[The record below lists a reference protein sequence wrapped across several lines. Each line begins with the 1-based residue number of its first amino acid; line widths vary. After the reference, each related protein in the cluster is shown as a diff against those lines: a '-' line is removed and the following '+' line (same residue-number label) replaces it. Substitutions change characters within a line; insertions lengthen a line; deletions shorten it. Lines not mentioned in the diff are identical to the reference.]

1 MIDEPEATEATVP
14 TEPALEDP
22 QGPQPKAALN
32 GSGAPAQ
39 VRGQMGIAVLMVL
52 ICLAMLAPLTASF
65 NYQSRVDWQS
75 AINVRDEVAARQIQR
90 GSMQLSLLLFEI
102 QRMVFNQKQFR
113 DFMGNWDITQVAPY
127 LMSVFGTPDGAEG
140 LGALAG
146 VDTSAFGELAIE
158 GGSFEYRVYAESGK
172 INVNCLAKQAK
183 KGARNN
189 PAGRTVESLEALML
203 PTIYNPL
210 FEEEKADGQFY
221 TRTQILQGMAD
232 YIDDDTL
239 GFDLVKLRSTSGTE
253 RYRYSELH
261 DPYQSRNGYLDS
273 VEELHLV
280 EGIDDDWMAAFG
292 HELTT
297 YGECKVNINFAS
309 AEQIALVIRHSVEN
323 QFRDKVEGE
332 NFLLKVMPLANY
344 VVESREFSLFQDLD
358 GFKEMVSKPDQ
369 FISPLAA
376 LGGDVEDNQ
385 NLPRIPEGIPV
396 KIRPPQG
403 EDSEEGSG
411 GLTEVATVKP
421 ERTYT
426 IEVITE
432 VGAVT
437 KRLTAT
443 YDMQYA
449 RSQTQGKGAWL
460 YIRED

>member
-1 MIDEPEATEATVP
+1 MDERVSDDDALEHGVEPEAEAP
-14 TEPALEDP
+14 
-22 QGPQPKAALN
+22 
-32 GSGAPAQ
+32 

-52 ICLAMLAPLTASF
+52 VCLAMLAPFTASF

-75 AINVRDEVAARQIQR
+75 AINVRDEVAARQVQR
-90 GSMQLSLLLFEI
+90 GAMQLSLLLFEI

-127 LMSVFGTPDGAEG
+127 LMSVFGTEDGAEG
-140 LGALAG
+140 LGALTG
-146 VDTSAFGELAIE
+146 FDTSAFGELAIE

-172 INVNCLAKQAK
+172 INVNCLAKQPAK
-183 KGARNN
+183 PGARNN

-210 FEEEKADGQFY
+210 FEEEKADGQYY
-221 TRTQILQGMAD
+221 TRAQILAGMAD
-232 YIDDDTL
+232 YIDDDTQR
-239 GFDLVKLRSTSGTE
+239 FDLVKLRSTSGSE

-261 DPYQSRNGYLDS
+261 DPYQARNGLLDS
-273 VEELHLV
+273 VEELHLI
-280 EGIDDDWMAAFG
+280 EGIDDDWMAAFS

-297 YGECKVNINFAS
+297 YGECKVNLNFAS
-309 AEQIALVIRHSVEN
+309 AEQLALVIRHSVQN

-344 VVESREFSLFQDLD
+344 VVEMREFSLFQDLK
-358 GFKEMVSKPDQ
+358 GFKELVEKPDQ

-376 LGGDVEDNQ
+376 LGGDVEDNR
-385 NLPRIPEGIPV
+385 NLPRIPEGIGV
-396 KIRPPQG
+396 LVNPPNK
-403 EDSEEGSG
+403 DSDEGSG
-411 GLTEVATVKP
+411 GLSEVATVKP

-443 YDMQYA
+443 YDMQYS

>member
-1 MIDEPEATEATVP
+1 MDAHDDMPDAPTPVEAPDGPE
-14 TEPALEDP
+14 L
-22 QGPQPKAALN
+22 QPESESQ
-32 GSGAPAQ
+32 SGAPAP

-52 ICLAMLAPLTASF
+52 VCLAMLAPFTASF

-75 AINVRDEVAARQIQR
+75 AINVRDEVAARQVQR
-90 GSMQLSLLLFEI
+90 GAMQLSLLLFEI

-127 LMSVFGTPDGAEG
+127 LMSVFGTEDGAEG
-140 LGALAG
+140 IGALTG
-146 VDTSAFGELAIE
+146 FDTSAFGDLAIE

-172 INVNCLAKQAK
+172 INVNCLGKQGKAN
-183 KGARNN
+183 ARDN

-210 FEEEKADGQFY
+210 FEEEKADGQYY
-221 TRTQILQGMAD
+221 TRAQILSAMAD
-232 YIDDDTL
+232 YVDDDIQR
-239 GFDLVKLRSTSGTE
+239 FDLVKLRSTSGTE

-261 DPYQSRNGYLDS
+261 DPYQARNGYLDS
-273 VEELHLV
+273 VEELHLI
-280 EGIDDDWMAAFG
+280 EGIDDDWMAAFS

-297 YGECKVNINFAS
+297 YGECKVNLNFAS
-309 AEQIALVIRHSVEN
+309 AEQIALVIRHSVQN

-344 VVESREFSLFQDLD
+344 VIEMREFSLFQDLNA
-358 GFKEMVSKPDQ
+358 FKELVEKPDQ

-385 NLPRIPEGIPV
+385 NLPRIPEGIGV
-396 KIRPPQG
+396 LVNPPQG
-403 EDSEEGSG
+403 QDSEEGSG
-411 GLTEVATVKP
+411 GLSEVATVKP

-443 YDMQYA
+443 YDMQYS

>member
-1 MIDEPEATEATVP
+1 MSDAREDVTAEPVAEHAAPTAAT
-14 TEPALEDP
+14 
-22 QGPQPKAALN
+22 AAQQQ
-32 GSGAPAQ
+32 Q
-39 VRGQMGIAVLMVL
+39 VKGQMGIAVLMVL
-52 ICLAMLAPLTASF
+52 VCLAMLAPFTASF

-75 AINVRDEVAARQIQR
+75 AINVRDEVGARQVQR
-90 GSMQLSLLLFEI
+90 GAMQLSLLLFEI

-127 LMSVFGTPDGAEG
+127 LMSIFGTEDGAEG
-140 LGALAG
+140 IGALTGFDA
-146 VDTSAFGELAIE
+146 SALSDLAIE

-172 INVNCLAKQAK
+172 INVNCLANQVAAGK
-183 KGARNN
+183 RNN
-189 PAGRTVESLEALML
+189 PAGRTIETLEALMS
-203 PTIYNPL
+203 PTIYDPL
-210 FEEEKADGQFY
+210 FEEEKADGQY
-221 TRTQILQGMAD
+221 YSRAQIMQAMAD
-232 YIDDDTL
+232 YIDDDRQR
-239 GFDLVKLRSTSGTE
+239 FDLVKLRSASSGE
-253 RYRYSELH
+253 RYRYTELH
-261 DPYQSRNGYLDS
+261 DPYQSREGRLDS
-273 VEELHLV
+273 IEELHLV
-280 EGIDDDWMAAFG
+280 EGIDDDWMAAFS

-297 YGECKVNINFAS
+297 YGECKVNLNFAS
-309 AEQIALVIRHSVEN
+309 AEQIALVIRHSVQN

-344 VVESREFSLFQDLD
+344 VVESREFSLFNKLED
-358 GFKEMVSKPDQ
+358 FKKLVDKPDQ

-385 NLPRIPEGIPV
+385 NLPRIPEGIGV
-396 KIRPPQG
+396 NKNPPG
-403 EDSEEGSG
+403 GKDNDEGSG

-426 IEVITE
+426 IEVITQ

-460 YIRED
+460 HIRED

>member
-1 MIDEPEATEATVP
+1 MDAHDNMPDASTPVEAPDGPELQPESEPQSQTDAEAP
-14 TEPALEDP
+14 
-22 QGPQPKAALN
+22 
-32 GSGAPAQ
+32 

-52 ICLAMLAPLTASF
+52 VCLAMLAPFTASF

-75 AINVRDEVAARQIQR
+75 AINVRDEVAARQVER
-90 GSMQLSLLLFEI
+90 GAMQLSLLLFEI

-127 LMSVFGTPDGAEG
+127 LMSVFGTEDGAEG
-140 LGALAG
+140 IGALTG
-146 VDTSAFGELAIE
+146 FDTSAFGDLAIE

-172 INVNCLAKQAK
+172 INVNCLGKQGKAN
-183 KGARNN
+183 ARDN

-210 FEEEKADGQFY
+210 FEEEKADGQYY
-221 TRTQILQGMAD
+221 TRAQILSAMAD
-232 YIDDDTL
+232 YVDDDVQR
-239 GFDLVKLRSTSGTE
+239 FDLVKLRSTSGTE

-261 DPYQSRNGYLDS
+261 DPYQARNGYLDS
-273 VEELHLV
+273 VEELHLI
-280 EGIDDDWMAAFG
+280 EGIDDDWMAAFS

-297 YGECKVNINFAS
+297 YGECKVNLNFAS
-309 AEQIALVIRHSVEN
+309 AEQIALVIRHSVQN

-344 VVESREFSLFQDLD
+344 VIEMREFSLFQDLKA
-358 GFKEMVSKPDQ
+358 FKELVEKPDQ

-385 NLPRIPEGIPV
+385 NLPRIPEGIGV
-396 KIRPPQG
+396 LVNPPQG
-403 EDSEEGSG
+403 QDSEDGSG
-411 GLTEVATVKP
+411 GLSEVATVKP

-443 YDMQYA
+443 YDMQYS

>member
-1 MIDEPEATEATVP
+1 MAEHHKTAETAETEDTPEQV
-14 TEPALEDP
+14 
-22 QGPQPKAALN
+22 
-32 GSGAPAQ
+32 PAQ
-39 VRGQMGIAVLMVL
+39 AKGQMGIAVLMVL
-52 ICLAMLAPLTASF
+52 LCLAMLAPFTASF

-75 AINVRDEVAARQIQR
+75 AINVRDEVAARQVQR
-90 GSMQLSLLLFEI
+90 GAMQLSLLLFEI

-127 LMSVFGTPDGAEG
+127 LMSVFGTEDGAEG
-140 LGALAG
+140 IGAMVG
-146 VDTSAFGELAIE
+146 IDTTAFSELAIE
-158 GGSFEYRVYAESGK
+158 GGTFEYRVYAESGK
-172 INVNCLAKQAK
+172 INVNCLAKQPK
-183 KGARNN
+183 KPGARNN
-189 PAGRTVESLEALML
+189 PAGRTVESIEALML

-210 FEEEKADGQFY
+210 FEEEKSDGQY
-221 TRTQILQGMAD
+221 YSRAAILSAMAD
-232 YIDDDTL
+232 YIDEDAQR
-239 GFDLVKLRSTSGTE
+239 FDLVKLVSTSGSE
-253 RYRYSELH
+253 RYRYTELH
-261 DPYQSRNGYLDS
+261 DPYQPRNGLLDS

-297 YGECKVNINFAS
+297 YGECKVNLNFAS
-309 AEQIALVIRHSVEN
+309 AEQLALVIRHSVQN

-344 VVESREFSLFQDLD
+344 VVEMREFSLFQDEEA
-358 GFKEMVSKPDQ
+358 FKELVDKPDQ

-385 NLPRIPEGIPV
+385 NLPRIPEGIG
-396 KIRPPQG
+396 ININPPKG

-411 GLTEVATVKP
+411 GLKEVATVKP

-443 YDMQYA
+443 YDMQYS

>member
-1 MIDEPEATEATVP
+1 M
-14 TEPALEDP
+14 EDAVNDNDAAPHAENTDVDTAAGKARPP
-22 QGPQPKAALN
+22 Q
-32 GSGAPAQ
+32 
-39 VRGQMGIAVLMVL
+39 GQMGIAILMVL
-52 ICLAMLAPLTASF
+52 VCLAMLAPFTASF

-90 GSMQLSLLLFEI
+90 GAMQLSLLLFEI
-102 QRMVFNQKQFR
+102 QRMVFNQKQFQQ
-113 DFMGNWDITQVAPY
+113 FMGTWDITQVAPY
-127 LMSVFGTPDGAEG
+127 LMSVFGTEDGAEG

-146 VDTSAFGELAIE
+146 VDTSAFGDLAIE

-172 INVNCLAKQAK
+172 INVNCLAKQPAK
-183 KGARNN
+183 AGARNN
-189 PAGRTVESLEALML
+189 VAGRTVESLEALML

-221 TRTQILQGMAD
+221 TRAAILAGMAD
-232 YIDDDTL
+232 YVDDDTQR
-239 GFDLVKLRSTSGTE
+239 FDLVKLRSTSGAE

-261 DPYQSRNGYLDS
+261 DPYQARNGYLDS

-280 EGIDDDWMAAFG
+280 EGIDDDWMAAFS

-297 YGECKVNINFAS
+297 YGECKVNLNFAS

-323 QFRDKVEGE
+323 QYRDKVEGE

-344 VVESREFSLFQDLD
+344 VVESREFSLFKELGD
-358 GFKEMVSKPDQ
+358 FKELVSKPDQ

-376 LGGDVEDNQ
+376 LGGDVEENR

-396 KIRPPQG
+396 KVRPPKG
-403 EDSEEGSG
+403 EDTNEGSG

-443 YDMQYA
+443 YDMQYS